1 MLCTAAK
8 KVFSTIKSNVDELK
22 SLYMY
27 GNTKI
32 NSPFELLTWELF
44 CKEEMQISF
53 PIMMTAGG
61 ILVIQ
66 GVPIAVT
73 INDLPNEV
81 PDDIVTLK

>member
-1 MLCTAAK
+1 MSMNSKVCTCTVTPK
-8 KVFSTIKSNVDELK
+8 
-22 SLYMY
+22 
-27 GNTKI
+27 
-32 NSPFELLTWELF
+32 LTAVRVADVELF

-81 PDDIVTLK
+81 PDDMVTLK

>member
-32 NSPFELLTWELF
+32 NSPFELLTWEFF

-53 PIMMTAGG
+53 PIMMPAGG

>member
-1 MLCTAAK
+1 
-8 KVFSTIKSNVDELK
+8 
-22 SLYMY
+22 
-27 GNTKI
+27 
-32 NSPFELLTWELF
+32 
-44 CKEEMQISF
+44 
-53 PIMMTAGG
+53 MTAGG